1 MKKKKSVSVGKG
13 GWSKVKCE
21 RDLWIPF
28 CDQFLLFPLL
38 SSSFFFLFFSRL
50 VDGSF
55 SITRPVVSE
64 EFDGKLSRVGKD
76 WKRLV
81 FGWRRA
87 SELVYRVFFL
97 SFFFF
102 LAIVDNL
109 NTFEVSSKME
119 SRKNWFSVEE
129 GLHYVTRFGWTFF
142 YDQLT
147 LFCNRFVRLYKIVD

>member
-38 SSSFFFLFFSRL
+38 SSSVFFLFFSRL

-64 EFDGKLSRVGKD
+64 EFDGKSSRVGKD

-81 FGWRRA
+81 FVWRRA
-87 SELVYRVFFL
+87 SELVYRVSFL

-102 LAIVDNL
+102 FSLQ
-109 NTFEVSSKME
+109 SS
-119 SRKNWFSVEE
+119 
-129 GLHYVTRFGWTFF
+129 
-142 YDQLT
+142 
-147 LFCNRFVRLYKIVD
+147 II